1 MNITSSYQV
10 RIVNCSVNLNDTVR
24 VYREALS
31 YLIGIV
37 NENWDAVKS
46 ITTGALEQRRYIEKL
61 VHGNKNREAKYPEF
75 DKKFRKYPSYL
86 RRATIT
92 AAIGAVSSSRSNLA
106 NWENTDKQTA
116 APTLQIDRKA
126 FPTFFRDDMFEVEGA
141 PEKVKVP
148 KNPKAKDKL
157 TPEEKKIEKEKHQAA
172 QLKNSQNEITALND
186 KHTVHLKVYHKSDWV
201 WATVTLRKTDIA
213 YLRKYWM
220 HACASAPVLE
230 KRFGKYSLRFSF
242 EENISLS
249 KTPIKKQRICAVD
262 LGLNTDATCCIMTA
276 DGTILARK
284 FINFASDKD
293 HLYHVLNRIKKF
305 QRLHGSREAHNF
317 WAYADTVETNWEELF
332 DGFDRLY
339 AITFSSGIE
348 FVNKVINKFSYAE
361 VVFGCEKIIANDI
374 AAIMSVQ
381 IDSVQRLAKSK
392 SAGNLANRLDDGS
405 LQLYV
410 SRDTKSHEKIFILE
424 SADHKRVRVITGS
437 ANMSASAF
445 CGIQRENIVCFDD
458 EAAFSH
464 YKVLF
469 ETFKETCSDNVSYKT
484 VVSTMNQEDYLKENI
499 KEVPVFQSI
508 EKQKLIFLEQAQPE
522 DEVEYEIVADVK
534 KMQELVKPIMPKMA
548 VQANRIVVAA
558 EPMRVFTKRYTEVR
572 RVAAEAV
579 KQLPKLHIDYD
590 AGTMTFNDENI
601 DLNPNLSE
609 VAKNIKS
616 IQKFFSGMD
625 YFYGDVEQAKK
636 DYFKYMT
643 WYLATPFM
651 AYLRYFASR
660 NNYDTKLFPMYGV
673 IYGDSNGGKT
683 TFIKFLVKLMCGET
697 VKMNTTEDF
706 TATRIDGLKRVCE
719 GLPLNIDDLAK
730 TQFQNHS
737 ERVIKNDEWGISD
750 RLVNYPAVSITSNKI
765 TSLTKDL
772 SKRAIICRI
781 GAKID
786 NERGAKNSKRV
797 NESMSELTT
806 AFYGEY
812 VRRMLVCIDEM
823 TTEMRENANGKE
835 YFPDIFH
842 ASSSVIADIFEACG
856 VDLPDYV
863 RILYYNDYMGDES
876 IGRAAIE
883 KIELAWQADPSKFRV
898 DKKQNRLIYTYP
910 QDGPWYELKYIAD
923 ELPNSLEAE
932 ISGGNQLIMNYEQA
946 QELFGIK
953 FRRWLGIFNL

>member
-1 MNITSSYQV
+1 MARRKTN
-10 RIVNCSVNLNDTVR
+10 NL
-24 VYREALS
+24 
-31 YLIGIV
+31 
-37 NENWDAVKS
+37 ENQMSLMDMMASESPEYTEEGPEELLDPGEDMGDSEGQTDKPF
-46 ITTGALEQRRYIEKL
+46 KL
-61 VHGNKNREAKYPEF
+61 VANK
-75 DKKFRKYPSYL
+75 
-86 RRATIT
+86 TT
-92 AAIGAVSSSRSNLA
+92 
-106 NWENTDKQTA
+106 
-116 APTLQIDRKA
+116 
-126 FPTFFRDDMFEVEGA
+126 
-141 PEKVKVP
+141 
-148 KNPKAKDKL
+148 KAKVSIS
-157 TPEEKKIEKEKHQAA
+157 TQ
-172 QLKNSQNEITALND
+172 ALNVV
-186 KHTVHLKVYHKSDWV
+186 K
-201 WATVTLRKTDIA
+201 
-213 YLRKYWM
+213 
-220 HACASAPVLE
+220 
-230 KRFGKYSLRFSF
+230 
-242 EENISLS
+242 
-249 KTPIKKQRICAVD
+249 AV
-262 LGLNTDATCCIMTA
+262 
-276 DGTILARK
+276 
-284 FINFASDKD
+284 
-293 HLYHVLNRIKKF
+293 
-305 QRLHGSREAHNF
+305 
-317 WAYADTVETNWEELF
+317 YADTVETNWEELF

-469 ETFKETCSDNVSYKT
+469 ETFKETCSDNVSYKA
-484 VVSTMNQEDYLKENI
+484 VVNTMNQEDYLKENI
-499 KEVPVFQSI
+499 KEVPVFQAI
-508 EKQKLIFLEQAQPE
+508 EKQKLVFLEQAQPE

-534 KMQELVKPIMPKMA
+534 KMQELVKPIMPKMP

-558 EPMRVFTKRYTEVR
+558 EPMRVFGKRYTEVR

-781 GAKID
+781 W
-786 NERGAKNSKRV
+786 
-797 NESMSELTT
+797 
-806 AFYGEY
+806 
-812 VRRMLVCIDEM
+812 C
-823 TTEMRENANGKE
+823 
-835 YFPDIFH
+835 
-842 ASSSVIADIFEACG
+842 
-856 VDLPDYV
+856 
-863 RILYYNDYMGDES
+863 
-876 IGRAAIE
+876 
-883 KIELAWQADPSKFRV
+883 
-898 DKKQNRLIYTYP
+898 
-910 QDGPWYELKYIAD
+910 
-923 ELPNSLEAE
+923 
-932 ISGGNQLIMNYEQA
+932 
-946 QELFGIK
+946 
-953 FRRWLGIFNL
+953 

>member
-1 MNITSSYQV
+1 MARRKT
-10 RIVNCSVNLNDTVR
+10 ND
-24 VYREALS
+24 L
-31 YLIGIV
+31 
-37 NENWDAVKS
+37 ENQMSLMDMMASESPEYTEEGPEELLDPGEDMEDSEGQTDKPF
-46 ITTGALEQRRYIEKL
+46 KL
-61 VHGNKNREAKYPEF
+61 VANK
-75 DKKFRKYPSYL
+75 
-86 RRATIT
+86 TT
-92 AAIGAVSSSRSNLA
+92 
-106 NWENTDKQTA
+106 
-116 APTLQIDRKA
+116 
-126 FPTFFRDDMFEVEGA
+126 
-141 PEKVKVP
+141 
-148 KNPKAKDKL
+148 KAKASIS
-157 TPEEKKIEKEKHQAA
+157 TQ
-172 QLKNSQNEITALND
+172 ALNVV
-186 KHTVHLKVYHKSDWV
+186 K
-201 WATVTLRKTDIA
+201 
-213 YLRKYWM
+213 
-220 HACASAPVLE
+220 
-230 KRFGKYSLRFSF
+230 
-242 EENISLS
+242 
-249 KTPIKKQRICAVD
+249 AV
-262 LGLNTDATCCIMTA
+262 
-276 DGTILARK
+276 
-284 FINFASDKD
+284 
-293 HLYHVLNRIKKF
+293 
-305 QRLHGSREAHNF
+305 
-317 WAYADTVETNWEELF
+317 YADTVETNWEELF

-469 ETFKETCSDNVSYKT
+469 ETFKETCSDNVSYKA
-484 VVSTMNQEDYLKENI
+484 VVNTMNQEDYLKENI

-508 EKQKLIFLEQAQPE
+508 EKQKLVFLEQAQPE

-534 KMQELVKPIMPKMA
+534 KMQELVKPIMPKMP

-558 EPMRVFTKRYTEVR
+558 EPMRVFGKRYTEVR

-609 VAKNIKS
+609 VAKNIES

-737 ERVIKNDEWGISD
+737 ERAIKNDEWGISD

-765 TSLTKDL
+765 TSRDKRPLETCYHL
-772 SKRAIICRI
+772 SNWC
-781 GAKID
+781 
-786 NERGAKNSKRV
+786 
-797 NESMSELTT
+797 
-806 AFYGEY
+806 
-812 VRRMLVCIDEM
+812 
-823 TTEMRENANGKE
+823 
-835 YFPDIFH
+835 
-842 ASSSVIADIFEACG
+842 
-856 VDLPDYV
+856 
-863 RILYYNDYMGDES
+863 
-876 IGRAAIE
+876 
-883 KIELAWQADPSKFRV
+883 
-898 DKKQNRLIYTYP
+898 
-910 QDGPWYELKYIAD
+910 
-923 ELPNSLEAE
+923 
-932 ISGGNQLIMNYEQA
+932 
-946 QELFGIK
+946 
-953 FRRWLGIFNL
+953 

>member
-1 MNITSSYQV
+1 MARRKT
-10 RIVNCSVNLNDTVR
+10 ND
-24 VYREALS
+24 L
-31 YLIGIV
+31 
-37 NENWDAVKS
+37 ENQMSLMDMMASESPEYTEEGPEELLDPGEDMGDSEGQTDKPF
-46 ITTGALEQRRYIEKL
+46 KL
-61 VHGNKNREAKYPEF
+61 VANK
-75 DKKFRKYPSYL
+75 
-86 RRATIT
+86 TT
-92 AAIGAVSSSRSNLA
+92 
-106 NWENTDKQTA
+106 
-116 APTLQIDRKA
+116 
-126 FPTFFRDDMFEVEGA
+126 
-141 PEKVKVP
+141 
-148 KNPKAKDKL
+148 KAKVSIS
-157 TPEEKKIEKEKHQAA
+157 TQ
-172 QLKNSQNEITALND
+172 ALNVV
-186 KHTVHLKVYHKSDWV
+186 K
-201 WATVTLRKTDIA
+201 
-213 YLRKYWM
+213 
-220 HACASAPVLE
+220 
-230 KRFGKYSLRFSF
+230 
-242 EENISLS
+242 
-249 KTPIKKQRICAVD
+249 AV
-262 LGLNTDATCCIMTA
+262 
-276 DGTILARK
+276 
-284 FINFASDKD
+284 
-293 HLYHVLNRIKKF
+293 
-305 QRLHGSREAHNF
+305 
-317 WAYADTVETNWEELF
+317 YADTVETNWEELF

-469 ETFKETCSDNVSYKT
+469 ETFKETCSDNVSYKA
-484 VVSTMNQEDYLKENI
+484 VVNTMNQEDYLKENI

-508 EKQKLIFLEQAQPE
+508 EKQKLVFLEQAQPE

-534 KMQELVKPIMPKMA
+534 KMQELVKPIMPKMP

-558 EPMRVFTKRYTEVR
+558 EPMRVFGKRYTEVR

-651 AYLRYFASR
+651 AYLRYFAS
-660 NNYDTKLFPMYGV
+660 
-673 IYGDSNGGKT
+673 
-683 TFIKFLVKLMCGET
+683 
-697 VKMNTTEDF
+697 
-706 TATRIDGLKRVCE
+706 
-719 GLPLNIDDLAK
+719 
-730 TQFQNHS
+730 
-737 ERVIKNDEWGISD
+737 

-856 VDLPDYV
+856 IDLPDYV

-898 DKKQNRLIYTYP
+898 DKKQNRLIYSYP
-910 QDGPWYELKYIAD
+910 PDGPWYELKYIAD

-946 QELFGIK
+946 QKLFGIK

>member
-1 MNITSSYQV
+1 MARRKT
-10 RIVNCSVNLNDTVR
+10 ND
-24 VYREALS
+24 L
-31 YLIGIV
+31 
-37 NENWDAVKS
+37 ENQMSLMDMMASESPEYTEEGPEELLDPGEDMGDSEGQTDKPF
-46 ITTGALEQRRYIEKL
+46 KL
-61 VHGNKNREAKYPEF
+61 VANK
-75 DKKFRKYPSYL
+75 
-86 RRATIT
+86 TT
-92 AAIGAVSSSRSNLA
+92 
-106 NWENTDKQTA
+106 
-116 APTLQIDRKA
+116 
-126 FPTFFRDDMFEVEGA
+126 
-141 PEKVKVP
+141 
-148 KNPKAKDKL
+148 KAKVSIS
-157 TPEEKKIEKEKHQAA
+157 TQ
-172 QLKNSQNEITALND
+172 ALNVV
-186 KHTVHLKVYHKSDWV
+186 K
-201 WATVTLRKTDIA
+201 
-213 YLRKYWM
+213 
-220 HACASAPVLE
+220 
-230 KRFGKYSLRFSF
+230 
-242 EENISLS
+242 
-249 KTPIKKQRICAVD
+249 AV
-262 LGLNTDATCCIMTA
+262 
-276 DGTILARK
+276 
-284 FINFASDKD
+284 
-293 HLYHVLNRIKKF
+293 
-305 QRLHGSREAHNF
+305 
-317 WAYADTVETNWEELF
+317 YADTVETNWEELF

-392 SAGNLANRLDDGS
+392 SAGNLANRLDDG
-405 LQLYV
+405 
-410 SRDTKSHEKIFILE
+410 
-424 SADHKRVRVITGS
+424 
-437 ANMSASAF
+437 
-445 CGIQRENIVCFDD
+445 
-458 EAAFSH
+458 AAFSH

-469 ETFKETCSDNVSYKT
+469 ETFKETCSDNVSYKA
-484 VVSTMNQEDYLKENI
+484 VVNTMNQEDYLKENI

-508 EKQKLIFLEQAQPE
+508 EKQKLVFLEQAQPE

-534 KMQELVKPIMPKMA
+534 KMQELVKPIMPKMP

-558 EPMRVFTKRYTEVR
+558 EPMRVFGKRYTEVR

-616 IQKFFSGMD
+616 IQKFFSGID

-856 VDLPDYV
+856 IDLPDYV

-898 DKKQNRLIYTYP
+898 DKKQNRLIYSYP
-910 QDGPWYELKYIAD
+910 PDGPWYELKYIAD

>member
-1 MNITSSYQV
+1 MARRKT
-10 RIVNCSVNLNDTVR
+10 ND
-24 VYREALS
+24 L
-31 YLIGIV
+31 
-37 NENWDAVKS
+37 ENQMSLMDMMASESPEYTEEGPEELLDPGEDMGDSEGQTDKPF
-46 ITTGALEQRRYIEKL
+46 KL
-61 VHGNKNREAKYPEF
+61 VANK
-75 DKKFRKYPSYL
+75 
-86 RRATIT
+86 TT
-92 AAIGAVSSSRSNLA
+92 
-106 NWENTDKQTA
+106 
-116 APTLQIDRKA
+116 
-126 FPTFFRDDMFEVEGA
+126 
-141 PEKVKVP
+141 
-148 KNPKAKDKL
+148 KAKVSIS
-157 TPEEKKIEKEKHQAA
+157 TQ
-172 QLKNSQNEITALND
+172 ALNVV
-186 KHTVHLKVYHKSDWV
+186 K
-201 WATVTLRKTDIA
+201 
-213 YLRKYWM
+213 
-220 HACASAPVLE
+220 
-230 KRFGKYSLRFSF
+230 
-242 EENISLS
+242 
-249 KTPIKKQRICAVD
+249 AV
-262 LGLNTDATCCIMTA
+262 
-276 DGTILARK
+276 
-284 FINFASDKD
+284 
-293 HLYHVLNRIKKF
+293 
-305 QRLHGSREAHNF
+305 
-317 WAYADTVETNWEELF
+317 YADTVETNWEELF

-424 SADHKRVRVITGS
+424 STDHKRVRVITGS

-469 ETFKETCSDNVSYKT
+469 ETFKETCSDNVSYKA
-484 VVSTMNQEDYLKENI
+484 VVNTMNQEDYLKENI

-508 EKQKLIFLEQAQPE
+508 EKQKLVFLEQAQPE

-534 KMQELVKPIMPKMA
+534 KMQELVKPIMPKMP

-558 EPMRVFTKRYTEVR
+558 EPMRVFGKRYTEVR

-842 ASSSVIADIFEACG
+842 ASSSVIAD
-856 VDLPDYV
+856 
-863 RILYYNDYMGDES
+863 
-876 IGRAAIE
+876 
-883 KIELAWQADPSKFRV
+883 
-898 DKKQNRLIYTYP
+898 
-910 QDGPWYELKYIAD
+910 

-946 QELFGIK
+946 QKLFGIK

>member
-1 MNITSSYQV
+1 MDMMASESPEYTEEGPEE
-10 RIVNCSVNLNDTVR
+10 LLDPGEDTGDSEGQTDKPFKLVANNTTKAKASISTQ
-24 VYREALS
+24 ALS
-31 YLIGIV
+31 V
-37 NENWDAVKS
+37 VK
-46 ITTGALEQRRYIEKL
+46 
-61 VHGNKNREAKYPEF
+61 
-75 DKKFRKYPSYL
+75 
-86 RRATIT
+86 
-92 AAIGAVSSSRSNLA
+92 AI
-106 NWENTDKQTA
+106 
-116 APTLQIDRKA
+116 
-126 FPTFFRDDMFEVEGA
+126 
-141 PEKVKVP
+141 
-148 KNPKAKDKL
+148 
-157 TPEEKKIEKEKHQAA
+157 
-172 QLKNSQNEITALND
+172 
-186 KHTVHLKVYHKSDWV
+186 
-201 WATVTLRKTDIA
+201 
-213 YLRKYWM
+213 
-220 HACASAPVLE
+220 
-230 KRFGKYSLRFSF
+230 
-242 EENISLS
+242 
-249 KTPIKKQRICAVD
+249 
-262 LGLNTDATCCIMTA
+262 
-276 DGTILARK
+276 
-284 FINFASDKD
+284 
-293 HLYHVLNRIKKF
+293 
-305 QRLHGSREAHNF
+305 
-317 WAYADTVETNWEELF
+317 YADTVETNWEELF

-469 ETFKETCSDNVSYKT
+469 ETFKDTCSDNISYKA

-508 EKQKLIFLEQAQPE
+508 EKQKLVFLEQAQPE

-823 TTEMRENANGKE
+823 TTEMRCVRMRMARNTSR
-835 YFPDIFH
+835 I
-842 ASSSVIADIFEACG
+842 SSMPRPVSLQISSRLA
-856 VDLPDYV
+856 
-863 RILYYNDYMGDES
+863 ES
-876 IGRAAIE
+876 ICRTMCVSCITTTTWVMRA
-883 KIELAWQADPSKFRV
+883 LV
-898 DKKQNRLIYTYP
+898 VLRLR
-910 QDGPWYELKYIAD
+910 K
-923 ELPNSLEAE
+923 
-932 ISGGNQLIMNYEQA
+932 
-946 QELFGIK
+946 
-953 FRRWLGIFNL
+953 

>member
-1 MNITSSYQV
+1 MARRKT
-10 RIVNCSVNLNDTVR
+10 NDLENQMSLMDMMASKSPEYTEEGPEELLDPGEDMEDSEGQTDKPFKLVANKTTKAKASISTQ
-24 VYREALS
+24 ALS
-31 YLIGIV
+31 V
-37 NENWDAVKS
+37 VKAV
-46 ITTGALEQRRYIEKL
+46 
-61 VHGNKNREAKYPEF
+61 
-75 DKKFRKYPSYL
+75 
-86 RRATIT
+86 
-92 AAIGAVSSSRSNLA
+92 
-106 NWENTDKQTA
+106 
-116 APTLQIDRKA
+116 
-126 FPTFFRDDMFEVEGA
+126 
-141 PEKVKVP
+141 
-148 KNPKAKDKL
+148 
-157 TPEEKKIEKEKHQAA
+157 
-172 QLKNSQNEITALND
+172 
-186 KHTVHLKVYHKSDWV
+186 
-201 WATVTLRKTDIA
+201 
-213 YLRKYWM
+213 
-220 HACASAPVLE
+220 
-230 KRFGKYSLRFSF
+230 
-242 EENISLS
+242 
-249 KTPIKKQRICAVD
+249 
-262 LGLNTDATCCIMTA
+262 
-276 DGTILARK
+276 
-284 FINFASDKD
+284 
-293 HLYHVLNRIKKF
+293 
-305 QRLHGSREAHNF
+305 
-317 WAYADTVETNWEELF
+317 YADTVETNWEELF

-469 ETFKETCSDNVSYKT
+469 ETFKETCSDNVSYKA
-484 VVSTMNQEDYLKENI
+484 VVNTMNQEDYLKENI

-508 EKQKLIFLEQAQPE
+508 EKQKLVFLEQAQPE
-522 DEVEYEIVADVK
+522 DEVEYEIAADVK
-534 KMQELVKPIMPKMA
+534 KMQELVKPIMPKMP

-558 EPMRVFTKRYTEVR
+558 EPMRVFGKRYTEVR

-781 GAKID
+781 GA
-786 NERGAKNSKRV
+786 
-797 NESMSELTT
+797 
-806 AFYGEY
+806 
-812 VRRMLVCIDEM
+812 
-823 TTEMRENANGKE
+823 
-835 YFPDIFH
+835 
-842 ASSSVIADIFEACG
+842 
-856 VDLPDYV
+856 
-863 RILYYNDYMGDES
+863 
-876 IGRAAIE
+876 
-883 KIELAWQADPSKFRV
+883 
-898 DKKQNRLIYTYP
+898 
-910 QDGPWYELKYIAD
+910 
-923 ELPNSLEAE
+923 
-932 ISGGNQLIMNYEQA
+932 
-946 QELFGIK
+946 
-953 FRRWLGIFNL
+953 

>member
-1 MNITSSYQV
+1 MARRKT
-10 RIVNCSVNLNDTVR
+10 NDLENQMSLMDMMASKSPEYTEEGPEELLDPGEDMEDSEGQTDKPFKLVANKTTKAKASISTQ
-24 VYREALS
+24 ALS
-31 YLIGIV
+31 V
-37 NENWDAVKS
+37 VKAV
-46 ITTGALEQRRYIEKL
+46 
-61 VHGNKNREAKYPEF
+61 
-75 DKKFRKYPSYL
+75 
-86 RRATIT
+86 
-92 AAIGAVSSSRSNLA
+92 
-106 NWENTDKQTA
+106 
-116 APTLQIDRKA
+116 
-126 FPTFFRDDMFEVEGA
+126 
-141 PEKVKVP
+141 
-148 KNPKAKDKL
+148 
-157 TPEEKKIEKEKHQAA
+157 
-172 QLKNSQNEITALND
+172 
-186 KHTVHLKVYHKSDWV
+186 
-201 WATVTLRKTDIA
+201 
-213 YLRKYWM
+213 
-220 HACASAPVLE
+220 
-230 KRFGKYSLRFSF
+230 
-242 EENISLS
+242 
-249 KTPIKKQRICAVD
+249 
-262 LGLNTDATCCIMTA
+262 
-276 DGTILARK
+276 
-284 FINFASDKD
+284 
-293 HLYHVLNRIKKF
+293 
-305 QRLHGSREAHNF
+305 
-317 WAYADTVETNWEELF
+317 YADTVETNWEELF

-469 ETFKETCSDNVSYKT
+469 ETFKETCSDNVSYKA
-484 VVSTMNQEDYLKENI
+484 VVNTMNQEDYLKENI

-508 EKQKLIFLEQAQPE
+508 EKQKLVFLEQAQPE
-522 DEVEYEIVADVK
+522 DEVEYEIAADVK
-534 KMQELVKPIMPKMA
+534 KMQELVKPIMPKMP

-558 EPMRVFTKRYTEVR
+558 EPMRVFGKRYTEVR

-772 SKRAIICRI
+772 SKRATHYSRIYDADHSNDELFSIAYDAETKTYTYWYSDPSTTQGWQQPAIYKTLADEHINASGECYVIYIDGEWDFKAAGTLTGDELRQTVKAIDQNHQLSQDFIIGDGDTQCNF
-781 GAKID
+781 GKAFAVGDSKTD
-786 NERGAKNSKRV
+786 NSKREGLAIKV
-797 NESMSELTT
+797 SELQAEPATWRVVPMSTSALKRGEIAMSIAPASAMYNASAIDLSTCSAPLDITENGWFIAGAEKAKVAQDGAGTDAVKHDGAPALPLITT
-806 AFYGEY
+806 AKIAGSNVNDAGCTPV
-812 VRRMLVCIDEM
+812 VRVTYSIIPMFETGDTQTATAGGV
-823 TTEMRENANGKE
+823 
-835 YFPDIFH
+835 
-842 ASSSVIADIFEACG
+842 SS
-856 VDLPDYV
+856 
-863 RILYYNDYMGDES
+863 
-876 IGRAAIE
+876 
-883 KIELAWQADPSKFRV
+883 
-898 DKKQNRLIYTYP
+898 NR
-910 QDGPWYELKYIAD
+910 
-923 ELPNSLEAE
+923 
-932 ISGGNQLIMNYEQA
+932 
-946 QELFGIK
+946 
-953 FRRWLGIFNL
+953 

>member
-1 MNITSSYQV
+1 MARRKT
-10 RIVNCSVNLNDTVR
+10 ND
-24 VYREALS
+24 L
-31 YLIGIV
+31 
-37 NENWDAVKS
+37 ENQMSLMDMMASESPEYTEEGPEELLDPGEDMGDSEGQTDKPF
-46 ITTGALEQRRYIEKL
+46 KL
-61 VHGNKNREAKYPEF
+61 VANK
-75 DKKFRKYPSYL
+75 
-86 RRATIT
+86 TT
-92 AAIGAVSSSRSNLA
+92 
-106 NWENTDKQTA
+106 
-116 APTLQIDRKA
+116 
-126 FPTFFRDDMFEVEGA
+126 
-141 PEKVKVP
+141 
-148 KNPKAKDKL
+148 KAKVNIS
-157 TPEEKKIEKEKHQAA
+157 TQ
-172 QLKNSQNEITALND
+172 ALNVV
-186 KHTVHLKVYHKSDWV
+186 K
-201 WATVTLRKTDIA
+201 
-213 YLRKYWM
+213 
-220 HACASAPVLE
+220 
-230 KRFGKYSLRFSF
+230 
-242 EENISLS
+242 
-249 KTPIKKQRICAVD
+249 AV
-262 LGLNTDATCCIMTA
+262 
-276 DGTILARK
+276 
-284 FINFASDKD
+284 
-293 HLYHVLNRIKKF
+293 
-305 QRLHGSREAHNF
+305 
-317 WAYADTVETNWEELF
+317 YADTVETNWEELF

-374 AAIMSVQ
+374 ATIMSVQ

-469 ETFKETCSDNVSYKT
+469 ETFKETCSDNVSYKA
-484 VVSTMNQEDYLKENI
+484 VVNTMNQEDYLKENI

-508 EKQKLIFLEQAQPE
+508 EKQKLVFLEQAQPE

-534 KMQELVKPIMPKMA
+534 KMQELVKPIMPKMP

-558 EPMRVFTKRYTEVR
+558 EPMRVFGKRYTEVR

-750 RLVNYPAVSITSNKI
+750 RLVNYPAVSIT
-765 TSLTKDL
+765 
-772 SKRAIICRI
+772 
-781 GAKID
+781 
-786 NERGAKNSKRV
+786 
-797 NESMSELTT
+797 
-806 AFYGEY
+806 
-812 VRRMLVCIDEM
+812 
-823 TTEMRENANGKE
+823 
-835 YFPDIFH
+835 
-842 ASSSVIADIFEACG
+842 
-856 VDLPDYV
+856 
-863 RILYYNDYMGDES
+863 
-876 IGRAAIE
+876 
-883 KIELAWQADPSKFRV
+883 
-898 DKKQNRLIYTYP
+898 
-910 QDGPWYELKYIAD
+910 
-923 ELPNSLEAE
+923 
-932 ISGGNQLIMNYEQA
+932 
-946 QELFGIK
+946 
-953 FRRWLGIFNL
+953 

>member
-1 MNITSSYQV
+1 MENQMSLMDMMASKSPEYTEEGPEELLDPGEDMEDSEGQTDKPFKLVANKTTKAKASISTQ
-10 RIVNCSVNLNDTVR
+10 
-24 VYREALS
+24 ALS
-31 YLIGIV
+31 V
-37 NENWDAVKS
+37 VKAV
-46 ITTGALEQRRYIEKL
+46 
-61 VHGNKNREAKYPEF
+61 
-75 DKKFRKYPSYL
+75 
-86 RRATIT
+86 
-92 AAIGAVSSSRSNLA
+92 
-106 NWENTDKQTA
+106 
-116 APTLQIDRKA
+116 
-126 FPTFFRDDMFEVEGA
+126 
-141 PEKVKVP
+141 
-148 KNPKAKDKL
+148 
-157 TPEEKKIEKEKHQAA
+157 
-172 QLKNSQNEITALND
+172 
-186 KHTVHLKVYHKSDWV
+186 
-201 WATVTLRKTDIA
+201 
-213 YLRKYWM
+213 
-220 HACASAPVLE
+220 
-230 KRFGKYSLRFSF
+230 
-242 EENISLS
+242 
-249 KTPIKKQRICAVD
+249 
-262 LGLNTDATCCIMTA
+262 
-276 DGTILARK
+276 
-284 FINFASDKD
+284 
-293 HLYHVLNRIKKF
+293 
-305 QRLHGSREAHNF
+305 
-317 WAYADTVETNWEELF
+317 YADTVETNWEELF
-332 DGFDRLY
+332 DGFDRLC

-469 ETFKETCSDNVSYKT
+469 ETFKETCSDNVSYKA
-484 VVSTMNQEDYLKENI
+484 VVNTMNQEDYLKENI
-499 KEVPVFQSI
+499 KEVPVFQAI
-508 EKQKLIFLEQAQPE
+508 EKQKLVFLEQAQPE

-534 KMQELVKPIMPKMA
+534 KMQELVKPIMPKMP

-558 EPMRVFTKRYTEVR
+558 EPMRVFGKRYTEVR

-697 VKMNTTEDF
+697 VKMN
-706 TATRIDGLKRVCE
+706 G
-719 GLPLNIDDLAK
+719 
-730 TQFQNHS
+730 
-737 ERVIKNDEWGISD
+737 
-750 RLVNYPAVSITSNKI
+750 VSRTGS
-765 TSLTKDL
+765 
-772 SKRAIICRI
+772 
-781 GAKID
+781 
-786 NERGAKNSKRV
+786 
-797 NESMSELTT
+797 
-806 AFYGEY
+806 
-812 VRRMLVCIDEM
+812 
-823 TTEMRENANGKE
+823 
-835 YFPDIFH
+835 
-842 ASSSVIADIFEACG
+842 
-856 VDLPDYV
+856 
-863 RILYYNDYMGDES
+863 
-876 IGRAAIE
+876 
-883 KIELAWQADPSKFRV
+883 
-898 DKKQNRLIYTYP
+898 
-910 QDGPWYELKYIAD
+910 
-923 ELPNSLEAE
+923 
-932 ISGGNQLIMNYEQA
+932 
-946 QELFGIK
+946 
-953 FRRWLGIFNL
+953 

>member
-1 MNITSSYQV
+1 MARRKT
-10 RIVNCSVNLNDTVR
+10 ND
-24 VYREALS
+24 L
-31 YLIGIV
+31 
-37 NENWDAVKS
+37 ENQMSLMDMMASESPEYTEEGPEELLDPGEDMGDSEGQTDKPF
-46 ITTGALEQRRYIEKL
+46 KL
-61 VHGNKNREAKYPEF
+61 VANK
-75 DKKFRKYPSYL
+75 
-86 RRATIT
+86 TT
-92 AAIGAVSSSRSNLA
+92 
-106 NWENTDKQTA
+106 
-116 APTLQIDRKA
+116 
-126 FPTFFRDDMFEVEGA
+126 
-141 PEKVKVP
+141 
-148 KNPKAKDKL
+148 KAKVNIS
-157 TPEEKKIEKEKHQAA
+157 TQ
-172 QLKNSQNEITALND
+172 ALNVV
-186 KHTVHLKVYHKSDWV
+186 K
-201 WATVTLRKTDIA
+201 
-213 YLRKYWM
+213 
-220 HACASAPVLE
+220 
-230 KRFGKYSLRFSF
+230 
-242 EENISLS
+242 
-249 KTPIKKQRICAVD
+249 AV
-262 LGLNTDATCCIMTA
+262 
-276 DGTILARK
+276 
-284 FINFASDKD
+284 
-293 HLYHVLNRIKKF
+293 
-305 QRLHGSREAHNF
+305 
-317 WAYADTVETNWEELF
+317 YADTVETNWEELF

-374 AAIMSVQ
+374 ATIMSVQ

-469 ETFKETCSDNVSYKT
+469 ETFKETCSDNVSYKA
-484 VVSTMNQEDYLKENI
+484 VVNTMNQEDYLKENI

-508 EKQKLIFLEQAQPE
+508 EKQKLVFLEQAQPE

-534 KMQELVKPIMPKMA
+534 KMQELVKPIMPKMP

-558 EPMRVFTKRYTEVR
+558 EPMRVFGKRYTEVR

-616 IQKFFSGMD
+616 IQKFFSGID

-786 NERGAKNSKRV
+786 NERGAKTR
-797 NESMSELTT
+797 
-806 AFYGEY
+806 
-812 VRRMLVCIDEM
+812 
-823 TTEMRENANGKE
+823 
-835 YFPDIFH
+835 
-842 ASSSVIADIFEACG
+842 SV
-856 VDLPDYV
+856 
-863 RILYYNDYMGDES
+863 
-876 IGRAAIE
+876 
-883 KIELAWQADPSKFRV
+883 
-898 DKKQNRLIYTYP
+898 
-910 QDGPWYELKYIAD
+910 
-923 ELPNSLEAE
+923 
-932 ISGGNQLIMNYEQA
+932 
-946 QELFGIK
+946 
-953 FRRWLGIFNL
+953 

>member
-1 MNITSSYQV
+1 MV
-10 RIVNCSVNLNDTVR
+10 RRKANDLENQMSLMDMMASKSPEYTEEGPEELLDPGEDMEDSEGQTDKPFKLVANKTTKAKASISTQ
-24 VYREALS
+24 ALS
-31 YLIGIV
+31 V
-37 NENWDAVKS
+37 VKAV
-46 ITTGALEQRRYIEKL
+46 
-61 VHGNKNREAKYPEF
+61 
-75 DKKFRKYPSYL
+75 
-86 RRATIT
+86 
-92 AAIGAVSSSRSNLA
+92 
-106 NWENTDKQTA
+106 
-116 APTLQIDRKA
+116 
-126 FPTFFRDDMFEVEGA
+126 
-141 PEKVKVP
+141 
-148 KNPKAKDKL
+148 
-157 TPEEKKIEKEKHQAA
+157 
-172 QLKNSQNEITALND
+172 
-186 KHTVHLKVYHKSDWV
+186 
-201 WATVTLRKTDIA
+201 
-213 YLRKYWM
+213 
-220 HACASAPVLE
+220 
-230 KRFGKYSLRFSF
+230 
-242 EENISLS
+242 
-249 KTPIKKQRICAVD
+249 
-262 LGLNTDATCCIMTA
+262 
-276 DGTILARK
+276 
-284 FINFASDKD
+284 
-293 HLYHVLNRIKKF
+293 
-305 QRLHGSREAHNF
+305 
-317 WAYADTVETNWEELF
+317 YADTVETNWEELF

-469 ETFKETCSDNVSYKT
+469 ETFKETCSDNVSYKA
-484 VVSTMNQEDYLKENI
+484 VVNTMNQEDYLKENI

-508 EKQKLIFLEQAQPE
+508 EKQKLVFLEQAQPE
-522 DEVEYEIVADVK
+522 DEVEYEIAADVK
-534 KMQELVKPIMPKMA
+534 KMQELVKPIMPKMP

-558 EPMRVFTKRYTEVR
+558 EPMRVFGKRYTEVR

-856 VDLPDYV
+856 IDLPDYV

-883 KIELAWQADPSKFRV
+883 KIELAWHG
-898 DKKQNRLIYTYP
+898 RLTR
-910 QDGPWYELKYIAD
+910 A
-923 ELPNSLEAE
+923 S
-932 ISGGNQLIMNYEQA
+932 SGLIRSRTGS
-946 QELFGIK
+946 FTPI
-953 FRRWLGIFNL
+953 RRMDRGTN

>member
-1 MNITSSYQV
+1 MA
-10 RIVNCSVNLNDTVR
+10 RRKANDLENQMSLMDMMASESPEYTGEGPEELLDPGEDMEDSEGQTDKPFKLVANKTTKAKASISTQ
-24 VYREALS
+24 ALS
-31 YLIGIV
+31 V
-37 NENWDAVKS
+37 VKAV
-46 ITTGALEQRRYIEKL
+46 
-61 VHGNKNREAKYPEF
+61 
-75 DKKFRKYPSYL
+75 
-86 RRATIT
+86 
-92 AAIGAVSSSRSNLA
+92 
-106 NWENTDKQTA
+106 
-116 APTLQIDRKA
+116 
-126 FPTFFRDDMFEVEGA
+126 
-141 PEKVKVP
+141 
-148 KNPKAKDKL
+148 
-157 TPEEKKIEKEKHQAA
+157 
-172 QLKNSQNEITALND
+172 
-186 KHTVHLKVYHKSDWV
+186 
-201 WATVTLRKTDIA
+201 
-213 YLRKYWM
+213 
-220 HACASAPVLE
+220 
-230 KRFGKYSLRFSF
+230 
-242 EENISLS
+242 
-249 KTPIKKQRICAVD
+249 
-262 LGLNTDATCCIMTA
+262 
-276 DGTILARK
+276 
-284 FINFASDKD
+284 
-293 HLYHVLNRIKKF
+293 
-305 QRLHGSREAHNF
+305 
-317 WAYADTVETNWEELF
+317 YADTVETNWEELF

-469 ETFKETCSDNVSYKT
+469 ETFKETCSDNVSYKA
-484 VVSTMNQEDYLKENI
+484 VVNTMNQEDYLKENI

-508 EKQKLIFLEQAQPE
+508 EKQKLVFLEQAQPE

-534 KMQELVKPIMPKMA
+534 KMQELVKPIMPKMP

-558 EPMRVFTKRYTEVR
+558 EPMRVFGKRYTEVR

-823 TTEMRENANGKE
+823 TMEMRENANGKE

-842 ASSSVIADIFEACG
+842 ASSSV
-856 VDLPDYV
+856 
-863 RILYYNDYMGDES
+863 
-876 IGRAAIE
+876 
-883 KIELAWQADPSKFRV
+883 
-898 DKKQNRLIYTYP
+898 
-910 QDGPWYELKYIAD
+910 IAD

>member
-1 MNITSSYQV
+1 MARRKT
-10 RIVNCSVNLNDTVR
+10 NDLENQMSLMDMMASKSPEYTEEGPEELLDPGEDMEDSEGQTDKPFKLVANKTTKAKASISTQ
-24 VYREALS
+24 ALS
-31 YLIGIV
+31 V
-37 NENWDAVKS
+37 VKAV
-46 ITTGALEQRRYIEKL
+46 
-61 VHGNKNREAKYPEF
+61 
-75 DKKFRKYPSYL
+75 
-86 RRATIT
+86 
-92 AAIGAVSSSRSNLA
+92 
-106 NWENTDKQTA
+106 
-116 APTLQIDRKA
+116 
-126 FPTFFRDDMFEVEGA
+126 
-141 PEKVKVP
+141 
-148 KNPKAKDKL
+148 
-157 TPEEKKIEKEKHQAA
+157 
-172 QLKNSQNEITALND
+172 
-186 KHTVHLKVYHKSDWV
+186 
-201 WATVTLRKTDIA
+201 
-213 YLRKYWM
+213 
-220 HACASAPVLE
+220 
-230 KRFGKYSLRFSF
+230 
-242 EENISLS
+242 
-249 KTPIKKQRICAVD
+249 
-262 LGLNTDATCCIMTA
+262 
-276 DGTILARK
+276 
-284 FINFASDKD
+284 
-293 HLYHVLNRIKKF
+293 
-305 QRLHGSREAHNF
+305 
-317 WAYADTVETNWEELF
+317 YADTVETNWEELF

-464 YKVLF
+464 YKVLL
-469 ETFKETCSDNVSYKT
+469 ETFKETCSDNVSYKA
-484 VVSTMNQEDYLKENI
+484 VVNTMNQEDYLKENI

-508 EKQKLIFLEQAQPE
+508 EKQKLVFLEQAQPE

-534 KMQELVKPIMPKMA
+534 KMQELVKPIMPKMP

-558 EPMRVFTKRYTEVR
+558 EPMRVFGKRYTEVR

-616 IQKFFSGMD
+616 IQKFFSGID

-643 WYLATPFM
+643 WCLATPFM

-781 GAKID
+781 G
-786 NERGAKNSKRV
+786 G
-797 NESMSELTT
+797 EL
-806 AFYGEY
+806 
-812 VRRMLVCIDEM
+812 L
-823 TTEMRENANGKE
+823 
-835 YFPDIFH
+835 
-842 ASSSVIADIFEACG
+842 
-856 VDLPDYV
+856 
-863 RILYYNDYMGDES
+863 
-876 IGRAAIE
+876 
-883 KIELAWQADPSKFRV
+883 
-898 DKKQNRLIYTYP
+898 
-910 QDGPWYELKYIAD
+910 
-923 ELPNSLEAE
+923 
-932 ISGGNQLIMNYEQA
+932 GN
-946 QELFGIK
+946 
-953 FRRWLGIFNL
+953 

>member
-1 MNITSSYQV
+1 MA
-10 RIVNCSVNLNDTVR
+10 RRKANDLENQMSLMDMMASESPEYTEEGPEELLDPGEDTGDSDGQTDKPFKLVANNTTKAKASISTQ
-24 VYREALS
+24 ALS
-31 YLIGIV
+31 V
-37 NENWDAVKS
+37 VK
-46 ITTGALEQRRYIEKL
+46 
-61 VHGNKNREAKYPEF
+61 
-75 DKKFRKYPSYL
+75 
-86 RRATIT
+86 
-92 AAIGAVSSSRSNLA
+92 AI
-106 NWENTDKQTA
+106 
-116 APTLQIDRKA
+116 
-126 FPTFFRDDMFEVEGA
+126 
-141 PEKVKVP
+141 
-148 KNPKAKDKL
+148 
-157 TPEEKKIEKEKHQAA
+157 
-172 QLKNSQNEITALND
+172 
-186 KHTVHLKVYHKSDWV
+186 
-201 WATVTLRKTDIA
+201 
-213 YLRKYWM
+213 
-220 HACASAPVLE
+220 
-230 KRFGKYSLRFSF
+230 
-242 EENISLS
+242 
-249 KTPIKKQRICAVD
+249 
-262 LGLNTDATCCIMTA
+262 
-276 DGTILARK
+276 
-284 FINFASDKD
+284 
-293 HLYHVLNRIKKF
+293 
-305 QRLHGSREAHNF
+305 
-317 WAYADTVETNWEELF
+317 YADTVETNWEELF

-392 SAGNLANRLDDGS
+392 SAGSLANRLDDGS

-469 ETFKETCSDNVSYKT
+469 ETFKETCSDNVSYKA

-534 KMQELVKPIMPKMA
+534 KMQELVKPIIPKMP

-842 ASSSVIADIFEACG
+842 ASSSVIADIFEDCRI
-856 VDLPDYV
+856 DLPDYV

-883 KIELAWQADPSKFRV
+883 K
-898 DKKQNRLIYTYP
+898 NRTGMAGRPEQVQGGQEAEPTHLYLPAGWTLVRTEIHCRR
-910 QDGPWYELKYIAD
+910 AA
-923 ELPNSLEAE
+923 ELPRSRD
-932 ISGGNQLIMNYEQA
+932 
-946 QELFGIK
+946 
-953 FRRWLGIFNL
+953 FRRQPTYHELRAGTGIVRHQVSALAGHL

>member
-1 MNITSSYQV
+1 MV
-10 RIVNCSVNLNDTVR
+10 RRKANDLENQMSLMDMMASKSPEYTEEGPEELLDPGEDMEDSEGQTDKPFKLVANKTTKAKASISTQ
-24 VYREALS
+24 ALS
-31 YLIGIV
+31 V
-37 NENWDAVKS
+37 VKAV
-46 ITTGALEQRRYIEKL
+46 
-61 VHGNKNREAKYPEF
+61 
-75 DKKFRKYPSYL
+75 
-86 RRATIT
+86 
-92 AAIGAVSSSRSNLA
+92 
-106 NWENTDKQTA
+106 
-116 APTLQIDRKA
+116 
-126 FPTFFRDDMFEVEGA
+126 
-141 PEKVKVP
+141 
-148 KNPKAKDKL
+148 
-157 TPEEKKIEKEKHQAA
+157 
-172 QLKNSQNEITALND
+172 
-186 KHTVHLKVYHKSDWV
+186 
-201 WATVTLRKTDIA
+201 
-213 YLRKYWM
+213 
-220 HACASAPVLE
+220 
-230 KRFGKYSLRFSF
+230 
-242 EENISLS
+242 
-249 KTPIKKQRICAVD
+249 
-262 LGLNTDATCCIMTA
+262 
-276 DGTILARK
+276 
-284 FINFASDKD
+284 
-293 HLYHVLNRIKKF
+293 
-305 QRLHGSREAHNF
+305 
-317 WAYADTVETNWEELF
+317 YADTVETNWEELF

-392 SAGNLANRLDDGS
+392 SAGNLANRLDDRS

-469 ETFKETCSDNVSYKT
+469 ETFKETCSDNVSYKA
-484 VVSTMNQEDYLKENI
+484 VVNTMNQEDYLKENI

-508 EKQKLIFLEQAQPE
+508 EKQKLVFLEQAQPE
-522 DEVEYEIVADVK
+522 DEVEYEIAADVK
-534 KMQELVKPIMPKMA
+534 KMQELVKPIMPKMP

-558 EPMRVFTKRYTEVR
+558 EPMRVFGKRYTEVR

-856 VDLPDYV
+856 IDLPDYV

-883 KIELAWQADPSKFRV
+883 KIELAWHG
-898 DKKQNRLIYTYP
+898 RLTR
-910 QDGPWYELKYIAD
+910 A
-923 ELPNSLEAE
+923 S
-932 ISGGNQLIMNYEQA
+932 SGLIRSRTGS
-946 QELFGIK
+946 FTPI
-953 FRRWLGIFNL
+953 RRMDRGTN

>member
-1 MNITSSYQV
+1 MA
-10 RIVNCSVNLNDTVR
+10 RRKANDLENQMSLMDMMASESPEYTEEGPEELLDPGEDTGESEGQTDKPFKLVANKTTKAKASISTQ
-24 VYREALS
+24 ALS
-31 YLIGIV
+31 V
-37 NENWDAVKS
+37 VK
-46 ITTGALEQRRYIEKL
+46 
-61 VHGNKNREAKYPEF
+61 
-75 DKKFRKYPSYL
+75 
-86 RRATIT
+86 
-92 AAIGAVSSSRSNLA
+92 AI
-106 NWENTDKQTA
+106 
-116 APTLQIDRKA
+116 
-126 FPTFFRDDMFEVEGA
+126 
-141 PEKVKVP
+141 
-148 KNPKAKDKL
+148 
-157 TPEEKKIEKEKHQAA
+157 
-172 QLKNSQNEITALND
+172 
-186 KHTVHLKVYHKSDWV
+186 
-201 WATVTLRKTDIA
+201 
-213 YLRKYWM
+213 
-220 HACASAPVLE
+220 
-230 KRFGKYSLRFSF
+230 
-242 EENISLS
+242 
-249 KTPIKKQRICAVD
+249 
-262 LGLNTDATCCIMTA
+262 
-276 DGTILARK
+276 
-284 FINFASDKD
+284 
-293 HLYHVLNRIKKF
+293 
-305 QRLHGSREAHNF
+305 
-317 WAYADTVETNWEELF
+317 YADTVETNWEELF

-361 VVFGCEKIIANDI
+361 VVFGCEKIIASDI

-469 ETFKETCSDNVSYKT
+469 ETFKDTCSDNISYKA

-508 EKQKLIFLEQAQPE
+508 EKQKLVFLEQAQPE

-643 WYLATPFM
+643 WYLTTPFM

-856 VDLPDYV
+856 IDLPDYV

-883 KIELAWQADPSKFRV
+883 KSNWRG
-898 DKKQNRLIYTYP
+898 RLTR
-910 QDGPWYELKYIAD
+910 A
-923 ELPNSLEAE
+923 S
-932 ISGGNQLIMNYEQA
+932 SGWIRSRTGSFTPIHRMDRGTN
-946 QELFGIK
+946 
-953 FRRWLGIFNL
+953 

>member
-1 MNITSSYQV
+1 MA
-10 RIVNCSVNLNDTVR
+10 RRKANDLENQMSLMDMMASESPEYTEEGPEELLDPGEDMEDSEGQTDKPFKLVANKTTKAKASISTQ
-24 VYREALS
+24 ALS
-31 YLIGIV
+31 V
-37 NENWDAVKS
+37 VKAV
-46 ITTGALEQRRYIEKL
+46 
-61 VHGNKNREAKYPEF
+61 
-75 DKKFRKYPSYL
+75 
-86 RRATIT
+86 
-92 AAIGAVSSSRSNLA
+92 
-106 NWENTDKQTA
+106 
-116 APTLQIDRKA
+116 
-126 FPTFFRDDMFEVEGA
+126 
-141 PEKVKVP
+141 
-148 KNPKAKDKL
+148 
-157 TPEEKKIEKEKHQAA
+157 
-172 QLKNSQNEITALND
+172 
-186 KHTVHLKVYHKSDWV
+186 
-201 WATVTLRKTDIA
+201 
-213 YLRKYWM
+213 
-220 HACASAPVLE
+220 
-230 KRFGKYSLRFSF
+230 
-242 EENISLS
+242 
-249 KTPIKKQRICAVD
+249 
-262 LGLNTDATCCIMTA
+262 
-276 DGTILARK
+276 
-284 FINFASDKD
+284 
-293 HLYHVLNRIKKF
+293 
-305 QRLHGSREAHNF
+305 
-317 WAYADTVETNWEELF
+317 YADTVETNWEELF

-469 ETFKETCSDNVSYKT
+469 ETFKETCSDNVSYKA
-484 VVSTMNQEDYLKENI
+484 VVNTMNQEDYLKENI

-508 EKQKLIFLEQAQPE
+508 EKQKLVFLEQAQPE
-522 DEVEYEIVADVK
+522 DEVEYEIAADVK
-534 KMQELVKPIMPKMA
+534 KMQELVKPIMPKMP

-558 EPMRVFTKRYTEVR
+558 EPMRVFGKRYTEVR

-786 NERGAKNSKRV
+786 NERCAKNSKRV

-856 VDLPDYV
+856 IDLPDYV

-898 DKKQNRLIYTYP
+898 DKKQNRLIYSYP
-910 QDGPWYELKYIAD
+910 PDGPWYELKYIAD
-923 ELPNSLEAE
+923 EQMSCRTPSKQRFLAATSL
-932 ISGGNQLIMNYEQA
+932 S
-946 QELFGIK
+946 
-953 FRRWLGIFNL
+953 

>member
-1 MNITSSYQV
+1 MARRKT
-10 RIVNCSVNLNDTVR
+10 NDLENQMSLMDMMASESPEYTEEGPEELLDPGEDMEDSEGQTDKPFKLVANKTTKAKASISTQ
-24 VYREALS
+24 ALS
-31 YLIGIV
+31 V
-37 NENWDAVKS
+37 VKAV
-46 ITTGALEQRRYIEKL
+46 
-61 VHGNKNREAKYPEF
+61 
-75 DKKFRKYPSYL
+75 
-86 RRATIT
+86 
-92 AAIGAVSSSRSNLA
+92 
-106 NWENTDKQTA
+106 
-116 APTLQIDRKA
+116 
-126 FPTFFRDDMFEVEGA
+126 
-141 PEKVKVP
+141 
-148 KNPKAKDKL
+148 
-157 TPEEKKIEKEKHQAA
+157 
-172 QLKNSQNEITALND
+172 
-186 KHTVHLKVYHKSDWV
+186 
-201 WATVTLRKTDIA
+201 
-213 YLRKYWM
+213 
-220 HACASAPVLE
+220 
-230 KRFGKYSLRFSF
+230 
-242 EENISLS
+242 
-249 KTPIKKQRICAVD
+249 
-262 LGLNTDATCCIMTA
+262 
-276 DGTILARK
+276 
-284 FINFASDKD
+284 
-293 HLYHVLNRIKKF
+293 
-305 QRLHGSREAHNF
+305 
-317 WAYADTVETNWEELF
+317 YADTVETNWEELF

-469 ETFKETCSDNVSYKT
+469 ETFKETCSDNVSYKA
-484 VVSTMNQEDYLKENI
+484 VVNTMNQEDYLKENI

-508 EKQKLIFLEQAQPE
+508 EKQKLVFLEQAQPE

-534 KMQELVKPIMPKMA
+534 KMQELVKPIMPKMP

-558 EPMRVFTKRYTEVR
+558 EPMRVFGKRYTEVR

-616 IQKFFSGMD
+616 IQKFFLGMD

-786 NERGAKNSKRV
+786 NERGAKK
-797 NESMSELTT
+797 L
-806 AFYGEY
+806 
-812 VRRMLVCIDEM
+812 
-823 TTEMRENANGKE
+823 
-835 YFPDIFH
+835 
-842 ASSSVIADIFEACG
+842 EAC
-856 VDLPDYV
+856 
-863 RILYYNDYMGDES
+863 E
-876 IGRAAIE
+876 
-883 KIELAWQADPSKFRV
+883 
-898 DKKQNRLIYTYP
+898 
-910 QDGPWYELKYIAD
+910 
-923 ELPNSLEAE
+923 
-932 ISGGNQLIMNYEQA
+932 
-946 QELFGIK
+946 
-953 FRRWLGIFNL
+953 

>member
-1 MNITSSYQV
+1 MA
-10 RIVNCSVNLNDTVR
+10 RRKAND
-24 VYREALS
+24 L
-31 YLIGIV
+31 
-37 NENWDAVKS
+37 ENQMSLMDMMAS
-46 ITTGALEQRRYIEKL
+46 ESPEYTEEGPEELLDPGEDMGDSDEQTDKPFKL
-61 VHGNKNREAKYPEF
+61 VANK
-75 DKKFRKYPSYL
+75 
-86 RRATIT
+86 TT
-92 AAIGAVSSSRSNLA
+92 
-106 NWENTDKQTA
+106 
-116 APTLQIDRKA
+116 
-126 FPTFFRDDMFEVEGA
+126 
-141 PEKVKVP
+141 
-148 KNPKAKDKL
+148 KAKASIS
-157 TPEEKKIEKEKHQAA
+157 TQ
-172 QLKNSQNEITALND
+172 ALNVV
-186 KHTVHLKVYHKSDWV
+186 K
-201 WATVTLRKTDIA
+201 
-213 YLRKYWM
+213 
-220 HACASAPVLE
+220 
-230 KRFGKYSLRFSF
+230 
-242 EENISLS
+242 
-249 KTPIKKQRICAVD
+249 AV
-262 LGLNTDATCCIMTA
+262 
-276 DGTILARK
+276 
-284 FINFASDKD
+284 
-293 HLYHVLNRIKKF
+293 
-305 QRLHGSREAHNF
+305 
-317 WAYADTVETNWEELF
+317 YADTVETNWEELF

-361 VVFGCEKIIANDI
+361 VIFGCEKIIATDI

-469 ETFKETCSDNVSYKT
+469 ETFKDTCSDNVSYKA

-534 KMQELVKPIMPKMA
+534 KMQELVKPIIPKMP

-579 KQLPKLHIDYD
+579 KQLPKLYIDYD

-683 TFIKFLVKLMCGET
+683 TFIKFLVKLMCGEP

-812 VRRMLVCIDEM
+812 VRRMLICIDEM

-842 ASSSVIADIFEACG
+842 ASSGVVADIFEACG
-856 VDLPDYV
+856 IDLPDYV
-863 RILYYNDYMGDES
+863 RIL
-876 IGRAAIE
+876 
-883 KIELAWQADPSKFRV
+883 LLQ
-898 DKKQNRLIYTYP
+898 RLH
-910 QDGPWYELKYIAD
+910 G
-923 ELPNSLEAE
+923 
-932 ISGGNQLIMNYEQA
+932 
-946 QELFGIK
+946 
-953 FRRWLGIFNL
+953 

>member
-1 MNITSSYQV
+1 MARRKT
-10 RIVNCSVNLNDTVR
+10 ND
-24 VYREALS
+24 L
-31 YLIGIV
+31 
-37 NENWDAVKS
+37 ENQMSLMDMIASESPEYTEEGPEELLDPGEDMGDSEGQTDKPF
-46 ITTGALEQRRYIEKL
+46 KL
-61 VHGNKNREAKYPEF
+61 VANK
-75 DKKFRKYPSYL
+75 
-86 RRATIT
+86 TT
-92 AAIGAVSSSRSNLA
+92 
-106 NWENTDKQTA
+106 
-116 APTLQIDRKA
+116 
-126 FPTFFRDDMFEVEGA
+126 
-141 PEKVKVP
+141 
-148 KNPKAKDKL
+148 KAKVSIS
-157 TPEEKKIEKEKHQAA
+157 TQ
-172 QLKNSQNEITALND
+172 ALNVV
-186 KHTVHLKVYHKSDWV
+186 K
-201 WATVTLRKTDIA
+201 
-213 YLRKYWM
+213 
-220 HACASAPVLE
+220 
-230 KRFGKYSLRFSF
+230 
-242 EENISLS
+242 
-249 KTPIKKQRICAVD
+249 AV
-262 LGLNTDATCCIMTA
+262 
-276 DGTILARK
+276 
-284 FINFASDKD
+284 
-293 HLYHVLNRIKKF
+293 
-305 QRLHGSREAHNF
+305 
-317 WAYADTVETNWEELF
+317 YADTVETNWEELF

-469 ETFKETCSDNVSYKT
+469 ETFKETCSDNVSYKA
-484 VVSTMNQEDYLKENI
+484 VVNTMNQEDYLKENI

-508 EKQKLIFLEQAQPE
+508 EKQKLVFLEQAQPE

-534 KMQELVKPIMPKMA
+534 KMQELVKPIMPKMP

-558 EPMRVFTKRYTEVR
+558 EPMRVFGKRYTEVR

-609 VAKNIKS
+609 VAKNIES

-842 ASSSVIADIFEACG
+842 ASSSVIAD
-856 VDLPDYV
+856 
-863 RILYYNDYMGDES
+863 
-876 IGRAAIE
+876 
-883 KIELAWQADPSKFRV
+883 
-898 DKKQNRLIYTYP
+898 
-910 QDGPWYELKYIAD
+910 

>member
-1 MNITSSYQV
+1 MARRKT
-10 RIVNCSVNLNDTVR
+10 NDLENQMSLMDMMASKSPEYTEEGPEELLDPGEDMEDSEGQTDKPFKLVANKTTKAKASISTQ
-24 VYREALS
+24 ALS
-31 YLIGIV
+31 V
-37 NENWDAVKS
+37 VKAV
-46 ITTGALEQRRYIEKL
+46 
-61 VHGNKNREAKYPEF
+61 
-75 DKKFRKYPSYL
+75 
-86 RRATIT
+86 
-92 AAIGAVSSSRSNLA
+92 
-106 NWENTDKQTA
+106 
-116 APTLQIDRKA
+116 
-126 FPTFFRDDMFEVEGA
+126 
-141 PEKVKVP
+141 
-148 KNPKAKDKL
+148 
-157 TPEEKKIEKEKHQAA
+157 
-172 QLKNSQNEITALND
+172 
-186 KHTVHLKVYHKSDWV
+186 
-201 WATVTLRKTDIA
+201 
-213 YLRKYWM
+213 
-220 HACASAPVLE
+220 
-230 KRFGKYSLRFSF
+230 
-242 EENISLS
+242 
-249 KTPIKKQRICAVD
+249 
-262 LGLNTDATCCIMTA
+262 
-276 DGTILARK
+276 
-284 FINFASDKD
+284 
-293 HLYHVLNRIKKF
+293 
-305 QRLHGSREAHNF
+305 
-317 WAYADTVETNWEELF
+317 YADTVETNWEELF

-392 SAGNLANRLDDGS
+392 SVGNLANRLDDGS

-469 ETFKETCSDNVSYKT
+469 ETFKETCSDNVSYKA
-484 VVSTMNQEDYLKENI
+484 VVNTMNQEDYLKENI

-508 EKQKLIFLEQAQPE
+508 EKQKLVFLEQAQPE
-522 DEVEYEIVADVK
+522 DEVEYEIAADVK
-534 KMQELVKPIMPKMA
+534 KMQELVKPIMPKMP

-558 EPMRVFTKRYTEVR
+558 EPMRVFGKRYTEVR

-856 VDLPDYV
+856 IDLPDYV
-863 RILYYNDYMGDES
+863 RILYYNDYMG
-876 IGRAAIE
+876 
-883 KIELAWQADPSKFRV
+883 
-898 DKKQNRLIYTYP
+898 
-910 QDGPWYELKYIAD
+910 D